1 MLVNMKYMKAIFDKQ
16 KSGQF
21 TPDKNKIAK
30 KSLAAVTFSAKKKPP
45 EKMTFLIAFPHILFH
60 CVSAVHVHILIH

>member
-45 EKMTFLIAFPHILFH
+45 EKMTFLIAFPHIFYFIVSLLF
-60 CVSAVHVHILIH
+60 IF